1 MNSFPGIRFIFILAC
16 VFVGV
21 VGFFSSP
28 VSTLVLAQQPT
39 GSIPTVT
46 GTPSGM
52 IVAVNLDIDTINVYS
67 GPSSYLYP
75 AIGILLK
82 GQEIPAFGIS
92 EDGDWIQVN
101 YPGVEGSVAW
111 VFGPY
116 VTIKKTGKL
125 PVLEPPPTPT
135 PASTPT
141 IDPTLV
147 AAFVTPVI
155 PTRLPTFTQPPPL
168 VIATFLDEA
177 STTSRV
183 PLGLLIFGLGFIG
196 GFGTLIA
203 FLRGR

>member
-1 MNSFPGIRFIFILAC
+1 MFSFKLRLIVVPAAIFIGMASI
-16 VFVGV
+16 FY
-21 VGFFSSP
+21 SP
-28 VSTLVLAQQPT
+28 SLVSVHAQQPT

-52 IVAVNLDIDTINVYS
+52 IVGVNLDIETVDVYS

-82 GQEIPAFGIS
+82 GQEVPALGIS
-92 EDGDWIQVN
+92 EDGDWIQVS

-116 VTIKKTGKL
+116 VNIKKTGNL
-125 PVLEPPPTPT
+125 PVLEAPSTPT

-147 AAFVTPVI
+147 AAFVTPVV
-155 PTRLPTFTQPPPL
+155 PTRLPTFTQPAPL
-168 VIATFLDEA
+168 VIATFLDDA

-196 GFGTLIA
+196 GFGTLIS
-203 FLRGR
+203 FLRGQ